1 MSYGFRGNRQKTKST
16 GKADDDESEGL
27 ALLIPDIQKT
37 AQIVG
42 AAVEKV
48 SEKSS
53 ASSFLH

>member
-1 MSYGFRGNRQKTKST
+1 MYCGFRGNRQKVKST

-37 AQIVG
+37 AQIVS

-53 ASSFLH
+53 AFSFVR

>member
-1 MSYGFRGNRQKTKST
+1 MYYCFRGNRLKTKPT

-37 AQIVG
+37 AQIVS

-48 SEKSS
+48 SEKSG
-53 ASSFLH
+53 ASSFVN